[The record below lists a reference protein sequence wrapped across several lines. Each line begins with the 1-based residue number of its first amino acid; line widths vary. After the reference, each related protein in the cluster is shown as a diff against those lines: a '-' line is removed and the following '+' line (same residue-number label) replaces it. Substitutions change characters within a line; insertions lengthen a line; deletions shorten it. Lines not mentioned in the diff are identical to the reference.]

1 MTETKIS
8 ANGDKAA
15 APRPPRKPR
24 KAIAS
29 GVFGTLNPPP
39 KKAPANPPLP
49 PRPTLP

>member
-1 MTETKIS
+1 MEKRTS
-8 ANGDKAA
+8 ANGDKDG
-15 APRPPRKPR
+15 APRPPKKPR

-39 KKAPANPPLP
+39 RKAPPQPPLP